1 MSYKKRIA
9 HGSDSSRRYIHIIRI
24 IEVLM
29 VVMSFVSVMVY
40 FSVKPDFSASQ
51 KENAHLIGVTY
62 MTMNNEFYGIV
73 NEQINHR
80 VEAQGDNIVLRD
92 PALSVER
99 QISQIEEMLD
109 MGIDA
114 LVVTPVDASALTE
127 VMKKAKSRG
136 VKIVVV
142 DTELE
147 DPGIADVTIKSD
159 NYNAGK
165 AIGQYY
171 CSKHP
176 EGSRVVVMTHDKAMS
191 GRQRVQGFLDAVS
204 QNEKTNLVG
213 EIPCEGQYEIALPGL
228 EGFIQSGKEFDV
240 VFCLN
245 DFAALGAATALE
257 KYGMLDQV
265 ELYGVDASPDAKALI
280 NEGRMQ
286 ASAAQFPT
294 RIGTEAADSLYA
306 LLNGETVPGEVVVPV
321 QVVTKANV
329 ASFTIDRWQ

>member
-1 MSYKKRIA
+1 MFYNKKSTDE
-9 HGSDSSRRYIHIIRI
+9 SDSSRHYIHIIRI
-24 IEVLM
+24 IEVFM
-29 VVMSFVSVMVY
+29 VAISAILIIGY
-40 FSVKPDFSASQ
+40 ICVKPDFSAGQ
-51 KENAHLIGVTY
+51 KENARLIGVTY

-114 LVVTPVDASALTE
+114 LVVTPVDSSALID
-127 VMKKAKSRG
+127 VIKKAKAMG
-136 VKIVVV
+136 VKIIVV

-147 DPGIADVTIKSD
+147 DPGLSDVTIKSD

-165 AIGQYY
+165 SIGQYY
-171 CSKHP
+171 CSNHP
-176 EGSRVVVMTHDKAMS
+176 EGSRVLVMTHNEAMS

-204 QNEKTNLVG
+204 QNKKTNLVG

-228 EGFIQSGKEFDV
+228 EKFIQSGKEFDV

-245 DFAALGAATALE
+245 DFAALGAASALE
-257 KYGMLDQV
+257 KYGMLDRV

-280 NEGRMQ
+280 NEGKMQ

-294 RIGTEAADSLYA
+294 RIGMEAADSLYA
-306 LLNGETVPGEVVVPV
+306 LLNGETVPSEVVVPV
-321 QVVTKANV
+321 QVVTRTNV
-329 ASFTIDRWQ
+329 GSFTIDRWQ